1 VANPGQIRG
10 ESVANLGQIRGESG
24 ADSWRIRGEF
34 GADSWR
40 IRGRFFGVRDERFCK
55 FSLQI
60 TVRSMRAL
68 LKCDVAAFALDAILH
83 AHLAVDFSV
92 IFDLNFC
99 PGCDPG
105 FACISVFPVFG
116 VLARTRFWSILDL
129 VLDRISGVF
138 ETRLSIQP
146 YQNSSPDTLPI
157 RNKNPYPVLFR
168 FCEN

>member
-1 VANPGQIRG
+1 VANLGQIRG
-10 ESVANLGQIRGESG
+10 ESVANLGQIRGESVANLG
-24 ADSWRIRGEF
+24 QIRGESVANL
-34 GADSWR
+34 GQ
-40 IRGRFFGVRDERFCK
+40 IRGVRDERFCK

-83 AHLAVDFSV
+83 AHLTVDFSV

-146 YQNSSPDTLPI
+146 YKNSYPDTLPI
-157 RNKNPYPVLFR
+157 QNKNPYPVLFR